1 MLENASARGMI
12 APGAADSA
20 PSDRGSVVMSRIV
33 SAKPAGRRRSRAAL
47 LAGVAAAAIALAGLE
62 IETPS
67 FSVSVAGEGRITVGG
82 LRIDGGLVSA
92 ALAQQGG
99 SVTLE
104 DVVFESMTATVRI
117 PSITFE
123 GTSLGREALRQAI
136 TATGDRPAADLLADI
151 DARLVTIPEA
161 IIEQTVQGRSQ
172 RIVYSAV
179 EARDVTAGMIA
190 HLSVESATV
199 EDTGDSS
206 VAVAI
211 GETVVEG
218 FDLPGTV
225 RFYTQAAAAGEDN
238 PMRTLYESFRMTDMR
253 ARDAEGV
260 EVRVGEI
267 AGTGFRARLLSRP
280 FVDLVQ
286 DLDVAGDPRRPSR
299 EETRAAM
306 AFVVDLYRAFEV
318 GGFVVRDMSA
328 FVPELGGEVFSI
340 ARIGFGDEASD
351 GGFEIEDI
359 AFSAEEVDVAIE
371 RFYSAGFS
379 IEATLDGLA
388 ALVENED
395 LDDVDPE
402 TLRALMPSIGRF
414 GFEGVSAEI
423 VPEDDDEPISFTLA
437 GLHFVGDEPVSGVP
451 SFVSMRMDELAFS
464 IPKTAEDD
472 AARTLLDLGYGEMNL
487 SASLAARWDQAAEVL
502 AVEELAFSGRDM
514 GRLAVT
520 GRLGGVGPGILSG
533 DEAVILATLMGA
545 TAERLT
551 IGIEDEGLAA
561 RVLEQQA
568 REQGV
573 PPQVLQE
580 QSAMM
585 ATAMLPMMM
594 GNTPQARELG
604 AALGAFVARPGALD
618 IALTARDSDGI
629 PLVALADLTDPTAL
643 LALIDIAA
651 SAR

>member
-12 APGAADSA
+12 AQGAADSA
-20 PSDRGSVVMSRIV
+20 PSDRGSVVMSRTA
-33 SAKPAGRRRSRAAL
+33 SAKPTGRGRPRAAL
-47 LAGVAAAAIALAGLE
+47 LAGVAVAAIALAGLE

-67 FSVSVAGEGRITVGG
+67 FSVPVAGDARIHVGG
-82 LRIDGGLVSA
+82 LRIEGGLVSA

-123 GTSLGREALRQAI
+123 GTSLGREALRQAL

-172 RIVYSAV
+172 RIVYSEI
-179 EARDVTAGMIA
+179 EARDVQAGLIA

-199 EDTGDSS
+199 EDSGDSS

-211 GETVVEG
+211 GETIIEG

-238 PMRTLYESFRMTDMR
+238 PMRTLYESFRIADLR

-260 EVRVGEI
+260 EVRVGEMS
-267 AGTGFRARLLSRP
+267 GSGFRARLLARP

-286 DLDVAGDPRRPSR
+286 DLDVTGDPREPSR

-328 FVPELGGEVFSI
+328 IVPELGGEVFSI
-340 ARIGFGDEASD
+340 GRIGFGAEASE
-351 GGFEIEDI
+351 GGFEIVDI

-371 RFYSAGFS
+371 RFYSVGFS

-388 ALVENED
+388 ALVESED
-395 LDDVDPE
+395 LDDVDAQ
-402 TLRALMPSIGRF
+402 TLRALMPSIGRL

-437 GLHFVGDEPVSGVP
+437 GLHLVGDEPVSGVP
-451 SFVSMRMDELAFS
+451 SFVSLSMDDLAFS
-464 IPKTAEDD
+464 IPKNAEDD
-472 AARTLLDLGYGEMNL
+472 VARTLLDLGYGEMNL
-487 SASLAARWDQAAEVL
+487 SASLATRWDQAAEVL
-502 AVEELAFSGRDM
+502 AIEELALAGREM

-520 GRLGGVGPGILSG
+520 GRFGGVGPGILSG
-533 DEAVILATLMGA
+533 DEAVILATLVDA

-551 IGIEDEGLAA
+551 IAIEDEGLAE

-618 IALTARDSDGI
+618 IALTSRQDGGVPVMLMSDPMMVLNLFDVSATAR
-629 PLVALADLTDPTAL
+629 
-643 LALIDIAA
+643 
-651 SAR
+651 